1 MHPQQPLA
9 SPPNCSLGTLRPWEP
24 APTPTALLPRSWGC
38 WSWSAVPRRSW
49 TALVRGGVVTPA
61 LVRRGPWSHQP
72 WGGGRRGRGHTRPW
86 SCPSWRPGLC
96 ALSELQVLLLANGV
110 CPMDMSGVSAMPTG
124 GITHTMGVGQC
135 WGSSGCSCPHPK
147 PRFCAAVR
155 ALRVICA
162 CAEGYYWAQEPAP
175 EARPQPGAAAM

>member
-1 MHPQQPLA
+1 MV
-9 SPPNCSLGTLRPWEP
+9 TLDHGPVP
-24 APTPTALLPRSWGC
+24 ADDRACVPCLSCRS
-38 WSWSAVPRRSW
+38 S
-49 TALVRGGVVTPA
+49 
-61 LVRRGPWSHQP
+61 
-72 WGGGRRGRGHTRPW
+72 
-86 SCPSWRPGLC
+86 SWRTGCVPW
-96 ALSELQVLLLANGV
+96 
-110 CPMDMSGVSAMPTG
+110 DMSGVSAMPTG